1 MTHGPS
7 TPTCATCRFI
17 NYTREAGEQPRA
29 LKCSNPELS
38 QHHEMSTALFAD
50 HSFYPPNLAF
60 SCSRWRE
67 RAPDIG
73 MVPVRL
79 HLPPT
84 DPTP

>member
-17 NYTREAGEQPRA
+17 NYHRVAGEQPRN
-29 LKCSNPELS
+29 LVCSSSDLEQRPDIGNATLPHAFL
-38 QHHEMSTALFAD
+38 
-50 HSFYPPNLAF
+50 PPNLAF